1 MAGGADRDSGGKRVI
16 QALIIVILIM
26 IVAIEGV
33 LIFFRLPAQRLSRE
47 LRLGEKYLDELQYED
62 AILSFTEAIRIS
74 PKSAEAYFNRGL
86 AYEGLADEQANKAA
100 QYPDAEAEKNYGK
113 ARRDFQKAAE
123 LGYESGDL
131 DAHLTKVR
139 KILTEYDDFRHPKA
153 TPTPT
158 PTPTPA
164 ARAMSA
170 GEYEPLSVIIGGMMT
185 HLWESYGNPP
195 ESYSFEEGSITGE
208 QYGGIIYKYIHDEN
222 MDELGISSYYTA
234 SVEEITDLYR
244 SLWGWTPS
252 APSETNWFY
261 ESGGYYYGSKGDGDP
276 LYEMEY
282 LSSETD
288 GPYTIVY
295 GRFMEYGNA
304 GTYDRGT
311 YRMVFQTDE
320 SSRFGYHLVS
330 LERQ

>member
-86 AYEGLADEQANKAA
+86 AYEGLADEQAEKAER
-100 QYPDAEAEKNYGK
+100 YPDDEAEKNYRK
-113 ARRDFQKAAE
+113 ARKDFEKAGD
-123 LGYESGDL
+123 LGYDSGDL
-131 DAHLTKVR
+131 EAHLSKVR
-139 KILTEYDDFRHPKA
+139 KILAEYDDFRHPKA

-244 SLWGWTPS
+244 SLWGWTPP
-252 APSETNWFY
+252 APAEDQWFY
-261 ESGGYYYGSKGDGDP
+261 EDGGYYYGSKGDGDP

>member
-1 MAGGADRDSGGKRVI
+1 MAGGTDRDSGGKRVI

-113 ARRDFQKAAE
+113 ARKDFQKAAE

-139 KILTEYDDFRHPKA
+139 KILTGDADALAGADAGGESHERRRV
-153 TPTPT
+153 
-158 PTPTPA
+158 
-164 ARAMSA
+164 RA
-170 GEYEPLSVIIGGMMT
+170 
-185 HLWESYGNPP
+185 SYQAHRRN
-195 ESYSFEEGSITGE
+195 
-208 QYGGIIYKYIHDEN
+208 D
-222 MDELGISSYYTA
+222 
-234 SVEEITDLYR
+234 V
-244 SLWGWTPS
+244 
-252 APSETNWFY
+252 APW
-261 ESGGYYYGSKGDGDP
+261 KW
-276 LYEMEY
+276 L
-282 LSSETD
+282 
-288 GPYTIVY
+288 
-295 GRFMEYGNA
+295 R
-304 GTYDRGT
+304 
-311 YRMVFQTDE
+311 
-320 SSRFGYHLVS
+320 
-330 LERQ
+330 

>member
-113 ARRDFQKAAE
+113 ARKDFQKAAE

-139 KILTEYDDFRHPKA
+139 KILTEYDEFRHPKA
-153 TPTPT
+153 TPTPS
-158 PTPTPA
+158 PAPTPA

-170 GEYEPLSVIIGGMMT
+170 GEYEPLTRLIGEMMS
-185 HLWESYGNPP
+185 HLGNGYDDPP
-195 ESYSFEEGSITGE
+195 ESFRFEEGSVSGE
-208 QYGGIIYKYIHDEN
+208 QYRGMVHTYMHDGD
-222 MDELGISSYYTA
+222 MDALGSRSYYTA
-234 SVEEITDLYR
+234 PVEEITDVYR
-244 SLWGWTPS
+244 SLWGWTPP
-252 APSETNWFY
+252 APDETDYFY
-261 ESGGYYYGSKGDGDP
+261 ESGGYYYAGKGDGAPSFD
-276 LYEMEY
+276 MEY
-282 LSSETD
+282 ISSETD

-295 GRFMEYGNA
+295 GHLMEYSNVGI
-304 GTYDRGT
+304 YDRGT
-311 YRMVFQTDE
+311 YRMVFQADE